1 MNPKPIVYI
10 LSAAVTA
17 TAVFFSIDNKKKLEG
32 EIATFVER
40 RTTKDAV
47 ERNEDK
53 TQQTLTETEAVLET
67 AQKLNADLIAE
78 MENMKSRETLMNK
91 SKEEAQ
97 VKIDESDAR
106 LSQLAEIKDKID
118 NCLLYTSPSP
128 RD

>member
-78 MENMKSRETLMNK
+78 MENMKSRETSMNR

-106 LSQLAEIKDKID
+106 LSQLAEIKAKID
-118 NCLLYTSPSP
+118 AVANQGKAK
-128 RD
+128 

>member
-78 MENMKSRETLMNK
+78 MENMKSRETSMNR